1 MINFEQVSEN
11 GGKNTK
17 YYADRNRGTYGAFTG
32 NKPVLYVDEDG
43 LETVP
48 SWSCAQGCLVA
59 VLDAQ
64 SGERPPSYRQARTG
78 NNTSGMDTGFML
90 WRKDDGQPLG
100 HHDSGGASRFFPQ
113 FQDEAELDAYVARSV
128 NRDPDLWLVE
138 IEDREGRHFLTEPVE
153 AT

>member
-113 FQDEAELDAYVARSV
+113 FQDEAELDA
-128 NRDPDLWLVE
+128 WLMRLLLGSE
-138 IEDREGRHFLTEPVE
+138 QP
-153 AT
+153 